1 MDFIISWM
9 GSVTGFF
16 QAAWDFMDSGIY
28 TFTKELL
35 VIVTK
40 ALIYSFLQFKILM
53 LDVAYEV
60 IQELLRESGVT
71 ELVKSAWASIPG
83 NIQSMLAFFKIPQG
97 LTLIFS
103 AIPTRWAMKFI
114 PGVS

>member
-1 MDFIISWM
+1 
-9 GSVTGFF
+9 
-16 QAAWDFMDSGIY
+16 
-28 TFTKELL
+28 
-35 VIVTK
+35 
-40 ALIYSFLQFKILM
+40 M

-60 IQELLRESGVT
+60 VQELLRESGVT

>member
-1 MDFIISWM
+1 MDFVISWM
-9 GSVTGFF
+9 GSVTDFF

-28 TFTKELL
+28 TFVKDLL
-35 VIVTK
+35 VILTK

-53 LDVAYEV
+53 LDVGYEV
-60 IQELLRESGVT
+60 VQEILQESGVT